1 MPNDPQLLEALGRS
15 QLAAGEVNQGIETFK
30 RIVNQQPKNPSAYI
44 LLADAQVVAKDF
56 PAAIET
62 QRKALALRPEASQIA
77 AKLAKIYMLAGRPG
91 DAIAEARKLQ
101 KSQPDK
107 ATGYALEGEVLA
119 AQAKWAEP
127 PRRSRRRCRSSRCPP
142 SPLAR
147 TFRCSA
153 PARRRKPRRWR
164 TSG

>member
-1 MPNDPQLLEALGRS
+1 MKPLFHRS
-15 QLAAGEVNQGIETFK
+15 T
-30 RIVNQQPKNPSAYI
+30 
-44 LLADAQVVAKDF
+44 

-119 AQAKWAEP
+119 AQAKWADAAAAFQTAL
-127 PRRSRRRCRSSRCPP
+127 SKQ
-142 SPLAR
+142 PLPAIAVGTYVSLQR
-147 TFRCSA
+147 AGKA
-153 PARRRKPRRWR
+153 PAAAAMAN
-164 TSG
+164 